1 MSPWYRTLGAQ
12 RICERNK
19 TPKDT
24 AILTAKTAA
33 HVAGRHR
40 EVLQGTKHGI
50 SDGMCC
56 KCSPYYVGK
65 YGHQEPRHEVLHLTI
80 ISQGNDENI
89 LNRNVSREPSNSDH
103 RHIRFDLNTPS
114 LIETTYR
121 TPGTPIG

>member
-65 YGHQEPRHEVLHLTI
+65 YGHQEPRFVKYIRCHEKRKDHFKLDAVTQNL
-80 ISQGNDENI
+80 I
-89 LNRNVSREPSNSDH
+89 LR
-103 RHIRFDLNTPS
+103 
-114 LIETTYR
+114 
-121 TPGTPIG
+121 